1 MQSHFK
7 SLLDTNFRFSLT
19 KPKSSSSKT
28 PKNISTVFSLK
39 HKTPHQKLS
48 ANLQSSKIKHFLAND
63 CVRQSQF
70 RKHSDSSAK
79 QFDINRIDALIH
91 KYHKSNLK
99 QTFIMNSEN
108 KKIRCKTDIVDIFKE
123 DLLTRKESKNSLF
136 DDEDISHMVIFD
148 KKNVEA
154 IETEETILSFDN
166 SIISY
171 GENDKTMD
179 ENDLALLPF
188 FSPHELLKIK

>member
-1 MQSHFK
+1 M
-7 SLLDTNFRFSLT
+7 
-19 KPKSSSSKT
+19 
-28 PKNISTVFSLK
+28 
-39 HKTPHQKLS
+39 
-48 ANLQSSKIKHFLAND
+48 
-63 CVRQSQF
+63 
-70 RKHSDSSAK
+70 
-79 QFDINRIDALIH
+79 
-91 KYHKSNLK
+91 
-99 QTFIMNSEN
+99 
-108 KKIRCKTDIVDIFKE
+108 RCKTDIVDIFKE

-179 ENDLALLPF
+179 ENDLAPLPF